1 MELAMEDER
10 VEGTRVGVAVLDVMP
25 RLDVLLRSFNRRD
38 RDGNRLSIL
47 LAMLLT
53 GESPDF
59 CLFAIC

>member
-1 MELAMEDER
+1 MELVMEDER

-25 RLDVLLRSFNRRD
+25 RPDVLLRSFNRRD